1 MMPTV
6 QWFELSMNDTI
17 KLLTLEHPLALDS
30 ITVYSIEWFHNNHE
44 DTGKRENQPRSYLDL
59 RIIHLIHIGMM
70 TILISSNWTTFFDF
84 S

>member
-30 ITVYSIEWFHNNHE
+30 IIVYSIDLFHNNHE
-44 DTGKRENQPRSYLDL
+44 NIGKR
-59 RIIHLIHIGMM
+59 
-70 TILISSNWTTFFDF
+70 
-84 S
+84 